1 MDDFMGVIEV
11 EVPEYLPLKPLKKKI
26 DELVREENARW
37 LLFERSVEELNLCEA
52 DLADLEGVRDRVWKE
67 EKKKLGL

>member
-1 MDDFMGVIEV
+1 MGVIEV

-26 DELVREENARW
+26 DELVREEDARW

-52 DLADLEGVRDRVWKE
+52 DLADLDSVRDRVWKE

>member
-1 MDDFMGVIEV
+1 VDDFMGVIEV

-26 DELVREENARW
+26 DELVREEDARW

-52 DLADLEGVRDRVWKE
+52 DLADLDSVRDRVWKE

>member
-1 MDDFMGVIEV
+1 MADLMGVIEV
-11 EVPEYLPLKPLKKKI
+11 EVPEYLPIKPLKKKI
-26 DELVREENARW
+26 DELVREEDARW

-52 DLADLEGVRDRVWKE
+52 DLGELEGVRDSVWKD

>member
-1 MDDFMGVIEV
+1 MGVIEV
-11 EVPEYLPLKPLKKKI
+11 EVPEYLPIKPLKKKI
-26 DELVREENARW
+26 DELVREEDARW

-52 DLADLEGVRDRVWKE
+52 DLGELEGVRDSVWKD